1 MYLPIAKSDT
11 KLNQFIYYLQQK
23 TKMPFNPIHFEPPEN
38 GFLLVFKPSS
48 LVINKPEYLLTCR
61 GLLEDELKD
70 KGYEMTDG
78 ATAVDGSDAQ
88 VWFEYPPQTKR
99 SDELIALHVLRA
111 INRINRTIYKQFHVK
126 DRCRYVRTSFP

>member
-1 MYLPIAKSDT
+1 
-11 KLNQFIYYLQQK
+11 
-23 TKMPFNPIHFEPPEN
+23 
-38 GFLLVFKPSS
+38 
-48 LVINKPEYLLTCR
+48 
-61 GLLEDELKD
+61 
-70 KGYEMTDG
+70 MTDG

-126 DRCRYVRTSFP
+126 DRVPLCENFFHRTSTQSCQTLHLLEISKMRDAIYKQLLSRQAVKDYNTKYDEELSYEDCIAQLEYGLPPKVSANKWRR

>member
-1 MYLPIAKSDT
+1 
-11 KLNQFIYYLQQK
+11 
-23 TKMPFNPIHFEPPEN
+23 MPFNPIHFEPSEN

-88 VWFEYPPQTKR
+88 VWFEYVDSNANL
-99 SDELIALHVLRA
+99 SDGPSRDGVQCLLCKKLGIPVHQY
-111 INRINRTIYKQFHVK
+111 I
-126 DRCRYVRTSFP
+126 